1 MDHLLG
7 VMNIISNSS
16 LSWSSALFSLSLSVH
31 GLLCWQTLYVSDGVV
46 LPSVYHGGA
55 SVFVTAYMGNKNR
68 IANRVSTKLLIL
80 ITDSLLGTPSRVLV
94 QKYLLCILI
103 SKDEQKWKIK
113 DPSLQYFFLSYL
125 LSGLVQLDKLTAP
138 SFLYS
143 DL

>member
-1 MDHLLG
+1 MEIPVSIRLQSMCPKQSNGSPFRSHEHNFQFFTEL
-7 VMNIISNSS
+7 VICIIFPFLVCSR
-16 LSWSSALFSLSLSVH
+16 SAVLADTVR
-31 GLLCWQTLYVSDGVV
+31 YVSDGVV

-103 SKDEQKWKIK
+103 SKDEQK
-113 DPSLQYFFLSYL
+113 
-125 LSGLVQLDKLTAP
+125 
-138 SFLYS
+138 
-143 DL
+143 